1 MTPTP
6 IITRH
11 AIERYQQRVD
21 RSASK
26 REAAIA
32 ISQIL
37 DKATARARPRRWGRV
52 IGQAPGS
59 RYLYSADHP
68 GICLVVAGGAVVTVH
83 SRRVCAGWRHLR
95 AELVEA
101 RTRRRRPTLGLPAI
115 WEIDAA

>member
-26 REAAIA
+26 REAGIA

-37 DKATARARPRRWGRV
+37 DKATARARPRRWSRT
-52 IGQAPGS
+52 IAHATGS

-68 GICLVVAGGAVVTVH
+68 GICLVVAGGAVITVH
-83 SRRVCAGWRHLR
+83 SRPVCAAWQHLR
-95 AELVEA
+95 LELVDG
-101 RTRRRRPTLGLPAI
+101 RTRRPRPTLDLPAM